1 MTNIKITHQTNTP
14 CKHHVKHVIKCDDC
28 GRKQMSDHVKVCQS
42 CGGWMRYTEEPM
54 SEPVRGI
61 VVEIKQEVKA

>member
-1 MTNIKITHQTNTP
+1 MENNTP
-14 CKHHVKHVIKCDDC
+14 YIKHRTLYAIKCDNC
-28 GRKQMSDHVKVCQS
+28 GRKEMSCKVMVCQS